1 LIRDEISKLMLG
13 VARLSAPEASDY
25 QIPWQIVAIM
35 ERNKC
40 YYFWSDGGDRIAQ
53 YIAARARD

>member
-1 LIRDEISKLMLG
+1 MLG